1 MRREVLLFGP
11 AARQVGR
18 DRIEVACDAAPGASG
33 PTVAAVLAAI
43 AARHPEL
50 AGSIGAA
57 RLAVNHAIAGPDTVI
72 ASGDEVALIALVG
85 GG

>member
-11 AARQVGR
+11 VARQVGR
-18 DRIEVACDAAPGASG
+18 DRIDVVCDAAPGAKG
-33 PTVAAVLAAI
+33 PTVSAVLAAI
-43 AARHPEL
+43 AARHPEV

-57 RLAVNHAIAGPDTVI
+57 RLAVNHAIAGPDTEI
-72 ASGDEVALIALVG
+72 ARGDEVALIALVG